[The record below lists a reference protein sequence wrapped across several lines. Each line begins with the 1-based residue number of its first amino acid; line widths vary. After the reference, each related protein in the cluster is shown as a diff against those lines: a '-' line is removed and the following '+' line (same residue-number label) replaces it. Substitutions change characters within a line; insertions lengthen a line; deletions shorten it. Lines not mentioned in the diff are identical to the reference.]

1 MEAAPAGPDTC
12 SARPGVI
19 ARGQDES
26 DRMLRQDLHSGAL
39 QGGPAVRPGAHAAGV
54 AAVPED
60 AREGERGAAG
70 GARAGREEEGAA
82 VAWDTREHTEAKA
95 PARCPDDWVAT
106 LRVRRAPR
114 RLDLSHY
121 LGHNF

>member
-26 DRMLRQDLHSGAL
+26 DRMLRQDLHRGAL

-60 AREGERGAAG
+60 AREGSWLLGE
-70 GARAGREEEGAA
+70 
-82 VAWDTREHTEAKA
+82 DSS
-95 PARCPDDWVAT
+95 
-106 LRVRRAPR
+106 LRIHRWRDPGSR
-114 RLDLSHY
+114 
-121 LGHNF
+121 